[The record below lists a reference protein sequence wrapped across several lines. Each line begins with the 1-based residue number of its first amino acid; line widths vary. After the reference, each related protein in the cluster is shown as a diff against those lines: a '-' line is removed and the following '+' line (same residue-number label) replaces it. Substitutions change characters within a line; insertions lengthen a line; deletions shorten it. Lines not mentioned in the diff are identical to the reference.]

1 MCASTAG
8 EISAQAQRRNHDD
21 VDVKPLG
28 AAVGTHRSAVG
39 FGRKKMSQ
47 PSARTIPLVNP
58 WIIAVIVSMATF
70 MEVLDTSIAN
80 VALQHIAGGL
90 AAGLDESTW
99 VLTSYLVSN
108 AIILPMSGWLSTRIG
123 RKKFYMICVALFTVS
138 SFMCG
143 IAPSLAFL
151 LTARVFQ
158 GLGGGGLAPSEQAIL
173 TDSFPPNKR
182 GQAFALYGIAVV
194 VAPALG
200 PALGGWITDSFS
212 WRWIFF
218 INIPVGLL
226 SLFLT
231 YHYVPEADSSKD
243 AKSRKSIDYLGFAL
257 VALGLGCMQVVLDRG
272 QIDDWFGSPLIVAFT
287 IISGCSIALLII
299 HELTVQD
306 PVVDLPLLKNPSFF
320 ICNVVMFLLG
330 IVLFGTTQ
338 LLPQMTQD
346 LFGYDATKAGL
357 TLSPGGMVVF
367 ACMPVVGFLV
377 NKVQPKYLIMFG
389 FLTTGLALWSWTNL
403 YTQVSFKVLVEARMF
418 QAVGLAFLF
427 VPINTLAYS
436 GLPKGKSNDASAL
449 INLMRNLGGSVG
461 ISIVQT
467 MLSRR
472 SQFHQARLVEHV
484 TNGNPIYYQV
494 THGTGNGHATLR
506 QIFTTISQQAE
517 MLSFIDIFK
526 VLAIAAFISI
536 PVVIFMKR
544 IKLGEKT
551 EAAH

>member
-1 MCASTAG
+1 MTAIASPVSPTIG
-8 EISAQAQRRNHDD
+8 
-21 VDVKPLG
+21 KP
-28 AAVGTHRSAVG
+28 A
-39 FGRKKMSQ
+39 
-47 PSARTIPLVNP
+47 VNP
-58 WIIAVIVSMATF
+58 WVIAVIVSMATF

-108 AIILPMSGWLSTRIG
+108 AIILPISGWLSTRIG
-123 RKKFYMICVALFTVS
+123 RKKFYMSCVALFTIS
-138 SFMCG
+138 SFLCG

-158 GLGGGGLAPSEQAIL
+158 GIGGGGLAPTEQAIL
-173 TDSFPPNKR
+173 TDTFPGEKR

-200 PALGGWITDSFS
+200 PALGGWITDNLS

-218 INIPVGLL
+218 MNIPVGIL
-226 SLFLT
+226 SLILT
-231 YHYVPEADSSKD
+231 HLFVPEADTSKD
-243 AKSRKSIDYLGFAL
+243 KKAKAKIDYLGFAL
-257 VALGLGCMQVVLDRG
+257 VALGLGCLQVVLDRG
-272 QIDDWFGSPLIVAFT
+272 QIDDWFGSPLITCFA
-287 IISGCSIALLII
+287 IISVTALVVLVI

-306 PVVDLPLLKNPSFF
+306 PVVDLALLRNHSFF
-320 ICNVVMFLLG
+320 ISNVVMFLLG

-338 LLPQMTQD
+338 LIPQMTQE
-346 LFGYDATKAGL
+346 LFGYDATQAGL

-367 ACMPVVGFLV
+367 LCMPIVGFLV

-403 YTQVSFKVLVEARMF
+403 YTQVSFRVLVEARMF

-436 GLPKGKSNDASAL
+436 GLPPGKSNDASAL
-449 INLMRNLGGSVG
+449 INLMRNLGGSFG
-461 ISIVQT
+461 ISLVQT
-467 MLSRR
+467 MLARR
-472 SQFHQARLVEHV
+472 SQFHQNRLVENL
-484 TNGNPIYYQV
+484 TNGNPIFYRI
-494 THGTGNGHATLR
+494 THLSGNVHLSIARIAQTMNN
-506 QIFTTISQQAE
+506 QAE

-526 VLAIAAFISI
+526 VLSIAAFCSI
-536 PVVIFMKR
+536 PVVVFMKR
-544 IKLGEKT
+544 MRPGEKG
-551 EAAH
+551 EGGH